1 MTYVFDFTRFFGRN
15 FLISSGLLL
24 RCEKIYVY
32 DSRVGQSEM
41 YEVKKRNKHEA
52 RYIPGDPTYWYPK
65 LHYGVVHSEILN
77 KHIQVI
83 MTERA
88 QRLIDDVYGLDNYL
102 LKTEVNEIYSHL
114 GLKMKRE
121 ILLTLANPEEELYP
135 MDSAKRTDLL
145 DQYKDYIL
153 PHEEADWYVIL
164 QK

>member
-1 MTYVFDFTRFFGRN
+1 MAPRTVFCG
-15 FLISSGLLL
+15 
-24 RCEKIYVY
+24 EH
-32 DSRVGQSEM
+32 VGQSEM